1 MGRRGRRALSR
12 AGILSGWVCT
22 LHGSG
27 TVGKGHDC
35 GATQWDVRG
44 EGDGRAGPVPLQSYR
59 WRKGMRTDRS
69 KAVRGRRKVQKTI
82 TVSPVQNNP
91 SLCIIPHQ

>member
-1 MGRRGRRALSR
+1 MGRRGCRVSSR

-35 GATQWDVRG
+35 GATQCDVRG
-44 EGDGRAGPVPLQSYR
+44 GGWQSGASSLTVL
-59 WRKGMRTDRS
+59 KL
-69 KAVRGRRKVQKTI
+69 KKRGEKRQKQ
-82 TVSPVQNNP
+82 SGQRE
-91 SLCIIPHQ
+91 

>member
-1 MGRRGRRALSR
+1 MARAGTHKEKEEVVMGRRGCRASSR

-35 GATQWDVRG
+35 GATQCDVRRWQSWASSLTVLKLKKWG
-44 EGDGRAGPVPLQSYR
+44 EKQQKQSGQR
-59 WRKGMRTDRS
+59 EK
-69 KAVRGRRKVQKTI
+69 
-82 TVSPVQNNP
+82 
-91 SLCIIPHQ
+91 LF